1 MFLYLKKR
9 VFEHVMKD
17 LEMSI
22 DYPGCGHQPRSANA
36 DCSQKPEETRG
47 RVSSRACRRRLSHHL
62 DFSPVR
68 LILDFWASER

>member
-22 DYPGCGHQPRSANA
+22 DYPGCGHQPRSAVRSWKKQGA
-36 DCSQKPEETRG
+36 E
-47 RVSSRACRRRLSHHL
+47 
-62 DFSPVR
+62 SPLEPAEGGSAIT
-68 LILDFWASER
+68 LISAQ